1 MQGDFFKRSP
11 AEVVS
16 DIRRLGESG
25 TLRIED
31 GQAIRQLFIDSGSMI
46 RFAASNIPS
55 ESLTAMFKSQG
66 GLSDDHLRSAT
77 AAKKPQE
84 LFGTTL
90 VRLGFLDA
98 ARLNA
103 LTTDHIRLVMN
114 GVLFLTSGNYRFQR
128 GPLPFR
134 DQLDGGQSVVL
145 LLLQWARGLDNAERS
160 RRHFGGL
167 DRVIRR
173 SESPADEIQSLP
185 LDATEGFALSRL
197 DVPTTLRDLCALS
210 PIDEETTLKAIYGL
224 RLAGLVELND
234 ETPHTRAPQPA
245 GTPPSPARSGDGE
258 PASAPSTGVATSS
271 GPRVSTAAVLP
282 GRIPGNGG
290 SPAAAPPKPAAAPKS
305 VAAPGPA
312 APDGKPAAPKP
323 RVVTGRTTPAASP
336 AAAAE
341 ARISGEIEM
350 EMLER
355 FDRLNDQNMY
365 EVLGVEPIVT
375 TLDIRRAYYA
385 LARKLHPDKFRDE
398 SMKAKAEK
406 VFGRITEAYSTLSKT
421 EPRQKYDTDLAMR
434 TGHGRKEEKVD
445 PSEMARMNFKRG
457 KDSYARG
464 RYPQA
469 LSFLENACK
478 QDDSKGEY
486 FQYLGMT
493 QAHNPRL
500 RKQAEESLQRALKL
514 SPSNADAYAHLGSL
528 FKRAGQIDRA
538 HKMYRQALQWDA
550 TNAEALSGMAD
561 DGIKDEKKG
570 FLGMFSKK

>member
-1 MQGDFFKRSP
+1 
-11 AEVVS
+11 
-16 DIRRLGESG
+16 
-25 TLRIED
+25 
-31 GQAIRQLFIDSGSMI
+31 
-46 RFAASNIPS
+46 
-55 ESLTAMFKSQG
+55 
-66 GLSDDHLRSAT
+66 
-77 AAKKPQE
+77 
-84 LFGTTL
+84 
-90 VRLGFLDA
+90 
-98 ARLNA
+98 
-103 LTTDHIRLVMN
+103 
-114 GVLFLTSGNYRFQR
+114 
-128 GPLPFR
+128 
-134 DQLDGGQSVVL
+134 
-145 LLLQWARGLDNAERS
+145 
-160 RRHFGGL
+160 
-167 DRVIRR
+167 
-173 SESPADEIQSLP
+173 
-185 LDATEGFALSRL
+185 
-197 DVPTTLRDLCALS
+197 
-210 PIDEETTLKAIYGL
+210 
-224 RLAGLVELND
+224 
-234 ETPHTRAPQPA
+234 
-245 GTPPSPARSGDGE
+245 
-258 PASAPSTGVATSS
+258 
-271 GPRVSTAAVLP
+271 
-282 GRIPGNGG
+282 
-290 SPAAAPPKPAAAPKS
+290 
-305 VAAPGPA
+305 
-312 APDGKPAAPKP
+312 
-323 RVVTGRTTPAASP
+323 
-336 AAAAE
+336 
-341 ARISGEIEM
+341 M

-375 TLDIRRAYYA
+375 TPDIRRAYYV

-464 RYPQA
+464 KYPQA

-500 RKQAEESLQRALKL
+500 RKQAEESLQRSLKL

-528 FKRAGQIDRA
+528 FKRSGQIDRA

-561 DGIKDEKKG
+561 DGNDEKKG